1 MVHLSFLD
9 HAGMTF
15 IHSLIDPTSKEI
27 TEVIS
32 GFLAQGFEL
41 LAIEYSDSELEAWI
55 EERVRMTE
63 DDLLNAEK
71 MWC

>member
-9 HAGMTF
+9 QTGVPF
-15 IHSLIDPTSKEI
+15 VHSLIDPTAQEM

-32 GFLAQGFEL
+32 SFLAQGFEL